1 MHKISKEDAITIGA
15 LASQG
20 KTIAD
25 ISRSTGLSY
34 KEVRGIL
41 RRYNIQTQNRRSAA
55 GRALRHIPL
64 SERIVTVLKDVGEP
78 LTVTDLSRYCSWS
91 QGRYS
96 EFRRTLDGLVA
107 AGKVARFLAL
117 DGRRWLYQ
125 PAEAPS
131 VEETQRLRPAARP
144 APISPDPDEVK
155 LQRADKLL
163 ESVMAE
169 AAYLRSLI
177 TEMRNQVNAHQ

>member
-1 MHKISKEDAITIGA
+1 MHKISKEDAIRIGA

-20 KTIAD
+20 KTNAD
-25 ISRSTGLSY
+25 MSRSTGLSY

-41 RRYNIQTQNRRSAA
+41 RRYDIKTQNRRSAA
-55 GRALRHIPL
+55 GRALRNLPL

-78 LTVTDLSRYCSWS
+78 ITVTDLSRDCSWS
-91 QGRYS
+91 QGRYG
-96 EFRRTLDGLVA
+96 EFRRTLDGLVT

-125 PAEAPS
+125 PAEAEAVINTPPL
-131 VEETQRLRPAARP
+131 TP
-144 APISPDPDEVK
+144 APRSNPAPVSPDPESVK
-155 LQRADKLL
+155 LERADKLL

-169 AAYLRSLI
+169 AAFLRSLI
-177 TEMRNQVNAHQ
+177 TEMRAK